1 MSFAKANLISTQTPI
16 AYDDR
21 LFDIIKGYFEKRR
34 AARQLKAMSD
44 RQLAD
49 IGICRA
55 EITRAVAG
63 DLYR

>member
-1 MSFAKANLISTQTPI
+1 MSFAKANLITTQTPI

-21 LFDIIKGYFEKRR
+21 FFDILKGYFEKRR
-34 AARQLKAMSD
+34 AARQLNGMSD
-44 RQLAD
+44 RELAD

-55 EITRAVAG
+55 EIKQAVAG